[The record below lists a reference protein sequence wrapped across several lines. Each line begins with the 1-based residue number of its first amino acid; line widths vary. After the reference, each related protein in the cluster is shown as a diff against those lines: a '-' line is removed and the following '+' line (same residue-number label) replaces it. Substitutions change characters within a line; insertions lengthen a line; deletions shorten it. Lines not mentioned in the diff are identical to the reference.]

1 MQAYTS
7 HMKLVSRFTVGIP
20 TGLNIGINTPLGY
33 LFKIM
38 RIYALKPEVLICG
51 IILAI
56 ILFFIQAF
64 DVWSR
69 GLLERI
75 QYTLGRTTSKV
86 QKDILRIR
94 IKFDRNKYMI

>member
-33 LFKIM
+33 LFKVM

-51 IILAI
+51 IMLAI
-56 ILFFIQAF
+56 ILFFLQGF

-69 GLLERI
+69 AFLERI

-86 QKDILRIR
+86 
-94 IKFDRNKYMI
+94 